1 MSVEANKAITRRIP
15 VEVFNEGDLGAAD
28 EVIAA
33 DYTEHVPMPGAPPGL
48 AGFKQYV
55 TMLRAAFPDLHYT
68 VEDEIGEDDRV
79 VGRMTVRGTHR
90 GTFLGIPPT
99 GKQVTWT
106 EIHVGRVVDG
116 KLVEHWANADML
128 SLLQQIGA
136 IPGPDEDALPGR

>member
-90 GTFLGIPPT
+90 GAFLGIPPT

-136 IPGPDEDALPGR
+136 IPGPDGDALPGR